1 MDDELLRARMSK
13 AGREH
18 VTQNWTWDRSVA
30 RLDELLRV
38 LVERER
44 AARDLSAKEEIG
56 GVAAGG

>member
-18 VTQNWTWDRSVA
+18 VTGNWTWERSVA
-30 RLDELLRV
+30 QLDGLLRG
-38 LVERER
+38 LVERDR
-44 AARDLSAKEEIG
+44 AARHPSDKENIG